1 MDARRSPRFRTR
13 FEALIAAGSE
23 AGAGTLAEIS
33 YAGARL
39 DHTSL
44 RPPLGTRITLYV
56 FVQPVAPFEIQGQ
69 VARLT
74 ETGFAVTYEL
84 FDSEIR
90 KLVDDVGALV
100 AGPASE
106 ARV

>member
-1 MDARRSPRFRTR
+1 MDARRSPRFRAR
-13 FEALIAAGSE
+13 FEALIAAGRES
-23 AGAGTLAEIS
+23 GAGTLVEMS

-39 DHTSL
+39 DQASL
-44 RPPLGTRITLYV
+44 RPPVGTRITLYV
-56 FVQPVAPFEIQGQ
+56 FVQPVAPFEIEGR

-84 FDSEIR
+84 FDPEIR

-100 AGPASE
+100 AAPASE
-106 ARV
+106 ARA